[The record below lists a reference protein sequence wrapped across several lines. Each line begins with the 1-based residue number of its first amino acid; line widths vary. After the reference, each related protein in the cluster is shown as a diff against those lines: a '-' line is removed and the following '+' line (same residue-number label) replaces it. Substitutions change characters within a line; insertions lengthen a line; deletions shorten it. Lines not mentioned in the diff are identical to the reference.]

1 MAIEECQLYAK
12 EKNISITHEIEENIQ
27 IYGDQ
32 TLLIRLWMN
41 LLNNA
46 LQYGKENGHIHV
58 SLTSHDGY
66 IYGSVEDDGC
76 GIHEKDLPY
85 IWNRFY
91 QADSARSN
99 SESSGLGL
107 SMVKW
112 IIEVHHG

>member
-1 MAIEECQLYAK
+1 
-12 EKNISITHEIEENIQ
+12 
-27 IYGDQ
+27 
-32 TLLIRLWMN
+32 MN

-112 IIEVHHG
+112 IIEVHHGVIHVESTLHKGTKFFFEISQKNEMF

>member
-1 MAIEECQLYAK
+1 MPAICQK
-12 EKNISITHEIEENIQ
+12 KNISITHEIVENIQ

-76 GIHEKDLPY
+76 GIHEKTFHIYGIVSIRQIVPDQ
-85 IWNRFY
+85 I
-91 QADSARSN
+91 
-99 SESSGLGL
+99 
-107 SMVKW
+107 VKA
-112 IIEVHHG
+112 VD